1 MKRETEIEE
10 GDRMGKLY
18 GIGVGPGDPELL
30 TLKAHRLLQEADV
43 IFCPQKK
50 KGADS
55 SAFDIVRPFLEERER
70 TGRGAE
76 VVSLIYPMH
85 YHGAQLR
92 QMWEENAVRIAG
104 YLEGE
109 RNGVFITLG
118 DPAVYSTFM
127 YTLPYLEKRGIPV
140 EVVPGIPSFCAA
152 ADSVKWPLAAWDED
166 LLIVPVR
173 KNSGKELGEI
183 IRNHDNV
190 ILMKP
195 SSDRE
200 ALLQALE
207 ANAGEKKFVLISK
220 SGRKEERRLMG
231 LEEIKTFEIP
241 YLSVI
246 LVKNA
251 ETSGDEDS
259 KSL

>member
-1 MKRETEIEE
+1 
-10 GDRMGKLY
+10 MGKLY

-55 SAFDIVRPFLEERER
+55 AAFDIIRPFLEQKGK
-70 TGRGAE
+70 TGRKAE
-76 VVSLIYPMH
+76 IVSLVYPMH
-85 YHGAQLR
+85 YHGKQLR
-92 QMWEENAVRIAG
+92 EMWEENAAKIAE
-104 YLEGE
+104 YLRGD
-109 RNGVFITLG
+109 RTGVFVTLG

-127 YTLPYLEKRGIPV
+127 YTLPYLEIRGILA
-140 EVVPGIPSFCAA
+140 EVIPGIPSFCAA
-152 ADSVKWPLAAWDED
+152 ADLVKWPLAAWDED

-173 KNSGKELGEI
+173 KNSGKELGELL
-183 IRNHDNV
+183 RNHDNV

-200 ALLQALE
+200 SLLQALE
-207 ANAGEKKFVLISK
+207 ANAEEKQFVLISK
-220 SGRKEERRLMG
+220 IGTKEERRLMG
-231 LEEIKTFEIP
+231 LEEIKKFEIP

-251 ETSGDEDS
+251 GTFNGMASGW
-259 KSL
+259 L